1 MKNRRIFL
9 PNVITPEEAKI
20 LREDRRLRTRETSE
34 IITEI
39 KRVVDRTL
47 YHINWKKPSII
58 RVEQKSSGHP
68 WHVDTGGDYGSEGHM
83 MWCSWGCS
91 LLLTDDEDAGYLEYR
106 DGTKLLP
113 KEHFC
118 GLSIHTSDIEHRV
131 PKNKTRVAL
140 LLFLER
146 KL

>member
-1 MKNRRIFL
+1 MRIFL
-9 PNVITPEEAKI
+9 PNVITAEEAKI
-20 LREDRRLRTRETSE
+20 LRGDLQLGTEASSE
-34 IITEI
+34 IVGEVKKVINRI
-39 KRVVDRTL
+39 LHD
-47 YHINWKKPSII
+47 INWKPPSYI
-58 RVEQKSSGHP
+58 RIEKGRKHK
-68 WHVDTGGDYGSEGHM
+68 WHVDTGGSYGSKGHM
-83 MWCSWGCS
+83 QWCGFGCS

-118 GLSIHTSDIEHRV
+118 GLAIHSSDIEHKV

-140 LLFLER
+140 LLFLQR